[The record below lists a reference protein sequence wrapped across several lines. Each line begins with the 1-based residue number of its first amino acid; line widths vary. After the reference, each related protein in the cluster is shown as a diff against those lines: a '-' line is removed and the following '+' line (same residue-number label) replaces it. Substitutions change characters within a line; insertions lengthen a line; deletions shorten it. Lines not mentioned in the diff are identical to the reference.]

1 MAEIQMIAE
10 DNSVTMFRNEV
21 ISDIV
26 SAQYAKSDTS
36 GCFFST
42 NCKEL
47 LINVIEFLISWK
59 IFR

>member
-1 MAEIQMIAE
+1 MIAE